1 MAIDRAAIAIAI
13 LYEIGYLQRNG
24 AAANDVRHHL
34 YLYQKGNVFSNADIS
49 KTVDAGEQF
58 LSLTF
63 IEDDMCQ
70 TMGPYCE
77 FYTL

>member
-1 MAIDRAAIAIAI
+1 MAIDIASIAIAI
-13 LYEIGYLQRNG
+13 PYEIRYLQRNG
-24 AAANDVRHHL
+24 ATANDVRHHL
-34 YLYQKGNVFSNADIS
+34 YLYQQGNIFSNADIS
-49 KTVDAGEQF
+49 KTVNAGEQF

-63 IEDDMCQ
+63 IEDDMRQ